1 MPVKLRFSSASVS
14 RLVLAKVGN
23 PQRDEPLETSKE
35 AFAVSDEDREVL
47 TPLFLKPFKNL
58 AAHRFAH
65 HTSLD
70 QHEVNNC
77 AKAIFDSPTLKLHPR
92 SVELARRL
100 YAKSTHPNI
109 KSGDLCIALI
119 EEIEVEDRLVNGI
132 CILKSESVV
141 PFLSI
146 SAEDGDLRLSTTH
159 GINPEKIDKG
169 CLILDH
175 WPEKGYVVYT
185 FDRSGAESR
194 FWVREFLG
202 VQVIP
207 DSAFLTQTYADLA
220 VSYMEK
226 ERPLDTPPEEN
237 CASAREALAFFDE
250 REHFDLEEF
259 QEKVLKT
266 PEAVEKFAEHRARV
280 EEEQGLTLETSF
292 EIEPKQ
298 VKKAKKRVAAV
309 IKLDSG
315 VEVHVKPGYETEY
328 EPVIERG
335 FDEKRGLNY
344 VKVFY
349 NEVLMNQK

>member
-1 MPVKLRFSSASVS
+1 MSVKIRYNSASVT

-35 AFAVSDEDREVL
+35 AFTVNEEDREVL

-58 AAHRFAH
+58 VAHRFAH

-77 AKAIFDSPTLKLHPR
+77 SKAIFDAPTMQLLPKGI
-92 SVELARRL
+92 ELAKRL
-100 YAKSTHPNI
+100 YTKSTHPNI
-109 KSGDLCIALI
+109 KAGDLCIALV
-119 EEIEVEDRLVNGI
+119 EEVEVDDKLVNGI
-132 CILKSESVV
+132 CILKSETVV
-141 PFLSI
+141 PFISI
-146 SAEDGDLRLSTTH
+146 SEENGDLHLSTEH

-175 WPEKGYVVYT
+175 WPQKGYLVYT
-185 FDRSGAESR
+185 FDRGGNESR

-202 VQVIP
+202 LQAIP

-226 ERPLDTPPEEN
+226 ERRLDTPPEEN
-237 CASAREALAFFDE
+237 CATAREALAFFDD
-250 REHFDLEEF
+250 REHFDLQEF
-259 QEKVLKT
+259 EEKVLKS
-266 PEAVEKFAEHRARV
+266 PEAVEKFAEHRAQV

-298 VKKAKKRVAAV
+298 VKKAKKRVGAV
-309 IKLDSG
+309 MKLDTG
-315 VEVHVKPGYETEY
+315 VEIHVKPSYATDF
-328 EPVIERG
+328 EPVLERG
-335 FDEKRGLNY
+335 FDEERGLNY
-344 VKVFY
+344 IKVFY
-349 NEVLMNQK
+349 NEVHTSK

>member
-1 MPVKLRFSSASVS
+1 MPVKLRFSSASVT

-23 PQRDEPLETSKE
+23 PQRDEPLETSRE
-35 AFAVSDEDREVL
+35 SFPVNDEDREVL
-47 TPLFLKPFKNL
+47 TPLFLKPFRNL
-58 AAHRFAH
+58 VAHRFAH
-65 HTSLD
+65 HSALD

-77 AKAIFDSPTLKLHPR
+77 AKAIFDSPTLKLHPK
-92 SVELARRL
+92 SVELAKRL

-109 KSGDLCIALI
+109 KSGDLCIALV
-119 EEIEVEDRLVNGI
+119 EEVEVEDKFVNGI

-146 SAEDGDLRLSTTH
+146 SEEDGDLRLSTAH

-175 WPEKGYVVYT
+175 WAQKGYLVYT
-185 FDRSGAESR
+185 FDRSGGESR

-202 VQVIP
+202 VQPIP

-250 REHFDLEEF
+250 REHFDLQEF
-259 QEKVLKT
+259 EEKVLRT

-280 EEEQGLTLETSF
+280 EEEQGLELETSF

-298 VKKAKKRVAAV
+298 VKKAKKRVGAV
-309 IKLDSG
+309 IKLDTG
-315 VEVHVKPGYETEY
+315 VEVHVKPGYDSEH
-328 EPVIERG
+328 EPVLERG

-344 VKVFY
+344 IKVFY
-349 NEVLMNQK
+349 NEVYMNK

>member
-1 MPVKLRFSSASVS
+1 MSVKLRFSSASVT
-14 RLVLAKVGN
+14 RVVLAKVGN
-23 PQRDEPLETSKE
+23 PQRDEPLETSRE
-35 AFAVSDEDREVL
+35 AYSVTDEDKEVL

-65 HTSLD
+65 HSSLD
-70 QHEVNNC
+70 QHEVNHC

-109 KSGDLCIALI
+109 KAGDLCIALI
-119 EEIEVEDRLVNGI
+119 EDIEVEDKLVNAI

-146 SAEDGDLRLSTTH
+146 SAEDGDLRLATTH

-175 WPEKGYVVYT
+175 SAQTGYLVYT
-185 FDRSGAESR
+185 FDRSGGESR

-207 DSAFLTQTYADLA
+207 DSAYLTQTYADLA

-226 ERPLDTPPEEN
+226 ERPLDTPPEAN
-237 CASAREALAFFDE
+237 CADVREAIAFFDE
-250 REHFDLEEF
+250 REHFDLQEF
-259 QEKVLKT
+259 EQKILKT

-280 EEEQGLTLETSF
+280 EEEQGLALETSF

-309 IKLDSG
+309 IKLDTG
-315 VEVHVKPGYETEY
+315 VEVHVKPGYETDF

-335 FDEKRGLNY
+335 FDDDRGLNY
-344 VKVFY
+344 IKVFY
-349 NEVLMNQK
+349 NEVFMNNK